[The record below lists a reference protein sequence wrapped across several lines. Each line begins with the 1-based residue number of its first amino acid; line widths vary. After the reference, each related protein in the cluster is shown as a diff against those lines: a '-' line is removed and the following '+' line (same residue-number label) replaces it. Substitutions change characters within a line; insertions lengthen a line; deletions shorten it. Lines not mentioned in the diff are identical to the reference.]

1 MSKRVSYRL
10 GRTIN
15 MGDFESVKFEVG
27 MESDVDDVATEK
39 KVLSELQDFVEEVVE
54 DETRRWKKV
63 RRKKMGTK

>member
-1 MSKRVSYRL
+1 
-10 GRTIN
+10 

-39 KVLSELQDFVEEVVE
+39 KVLSELQDFVEEVVD